1 MQISA
6 INAYAQTFAVSS
18 AISSAAED
26 PPGACVQMCAAPFL
40 HNSKPFPI
48 KPHRL
53 CWAGAKQLNKKT
65 SIQRQF
71 SIWREEGVLLQE
83 RLESPTYHGSH
94 CPAQLG
100 VPGASAAAQ
109 AGASARAHGQQ
120 LAGQPLL
127 FREARLCFLLVT
139 NKRHRC

>member
-1 MQISA
+1 MRTHKHLRSA
-6 INAYAQTFAVSS
+6 VQFHPQLNN
-18 AISSAAED
+18 
-26 PPGACVQMCAAPFL
+26 PPGARIQMRAAPFL

-53 CWAGAKQLNKKT
+53 RWAGAKQLNKK
-65 SIQRQF
+65 SLSRARALQRQF
-71 SIWREEGVLLQE
+71 SIWREEGVLLRE

-94 CPAQLG
+94 RPAQLG

-139 NKRHRC
+139 NKRHHC